1 MIAEWRSETQPVL
14 KQPPVGLL
22 DHRKVVAGD
31 SASLGDAGLVVT
43 ICRRSARSRVAPR
56 PMVMEPS
63 NVARLELLLL
73 ILRLDRRLLL
83 LVSSLAVGLVTTA
96 PLRRKMIII
105 QARENEVPAS
115 GAGFPWLNLACHL
128 TFRCI
133 N

>member
-1 MIAEWRSETQPVL
+1 
-14 KQPPVGLL
+14 
-22 DHRKVVAGD
+22 
-31 SASLGDAGLVVT
+31 
-43 ICRRSARSRVAPR
+43 
-56 PMVMEPS
+56 MVMEPS